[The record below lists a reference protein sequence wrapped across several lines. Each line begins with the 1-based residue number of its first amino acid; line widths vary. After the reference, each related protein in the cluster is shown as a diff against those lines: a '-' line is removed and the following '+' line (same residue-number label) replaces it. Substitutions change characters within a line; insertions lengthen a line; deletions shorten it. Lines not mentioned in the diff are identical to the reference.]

1 MDQASSQYY
10 DSSSPDEA
18 ASAVAS
24 KNTVSERNRRKKLN
38 DKLLE
43 LRQAVP
49 KISKPHSQS
58 MESFDNISEY
68 QNYWEMTSMFWNDE
82 LTGWE
87 MDQASSQIYD
97 SSSPDGAA
105 SASASRNT
113 VSERNRRKKL
123 NDKLYALREAVP
135 RISKLDKASVIKD
148 AIKYI
153 QDLQE
158 QERRLQADIRELE
171 SRRLEKNHTY
181 DIEDELPVLL
191 RSKRTRHDQIYDHC
205 LARSTCPIQVHELSV
220 TSMGEKTLFVSLTCS
235 KTADAMIRICE
246 AFEPLK
252 LKIITANITTLSG
265 MVKKTVL
272 IEVDEEE
279 KEHLKTKI
287 ETAVL
292 ALTSTYNPMMSI

>member
-1 MDQASSQYY
+1 MVVQAKHTLHLKQDSLSSLSLSLSLCPSTQPHLSMEIIDNHLEYQNYWETNRFWNEDLDYSWEMNQQFNVGYY
-10 DSSSPDEA
+10 DSSSPDGNTQTI
-18 ASAVAS
+18 AS
-24 KNTVSERNRRKKLN
+24 KNIVSERSRRQKLS
-38 DKLLE
+38 DKLL
-43 LRQAVP
+43 
-49 KISKPHSQS
+49 
-58 MESFDNISEY
+58 
-68 QNYWEMTSMFWNDE
+68 
-82 LTGWE
+82 
-87 MDQASSQIYD
+87 
-97 SSSPDGAA
+97 
-105 SASASRNT
+105 
-113 VSERNRRKKL
+113 
-123 NDKLYALREAVP
+123 ALREAVP
-135 RISKLDKASVIKD
+135 KISKLDKASVIKD

-235 KTADAMIRICE
+235 KTTDAMIRICE

-279 KEHLKTKI
+279 KEHLKIKI
-287 ETAVL
+287 GRAVF
-292 ALTSTYNPMMSI
+292 ALSTYNPMMSI

>member
-1 MDQASSQYY
+1 
-10 DSSSPDEA
+10 
-18 ASAVAS
+18 
-24 KNTVSERNRRKKLN
+24 
-38 DKLLE
+38 
-43 LRQAVP
+43 
-49 KISKPHSQS
+49 
-58 MESFDNISEY
+58 MEIIDNHFEY
-68 QNYWEMTSMFWNDE
+68 QNYWETNRFWNEE
-82 LTGWE
+82 LDYSWE
-87 MDQASSQIYD
+87 MNQQFNVGYYD
-97 SSSPDGAA
+97 SSSLDGNTQTIA
-105 SASASRNT
+105 SKNI
-113 VSERNRRKKL
+113 VSERSRRQKL
-123 NDKLYALREAVP
+123 SDKLLALREAVP
-135 RISKLDKASVIKD
+135 KISKLDKASVIKD

-171 SRRLEKNHTY
+171 SRRLEKNHTF

-191 RSKRTRHDQIYDHC
+191 RSKRTRHDQIYDHW

-235 KTADAMIRICE
+235 KTTDAMIRICE

-279 KEHLKTKI
+279 KEHLKIKI
-287 ETAVL
+287 ERAVL
-292 ALTSTYNPMMSI
+292 ALRSAYNPMMSI